1 MNVCIH
7 LIDCNVSALT
17 FLHLAI
23 RAGYGSSKD
32 ISVYASLGLGPD
44 SIHIVGKLSK
54 KQTGACN
61 PLADGYAA
69 HLADLAAPGGSRPAQ
84 GNARMIIPRSSVS
97 MSGEGAQL
105 WILSAK
111 FCRGEGI
118 MMVNKIFRQG

>member
-1 MNVCIH
+1 M
-7 LIDCNVSALT
+7 SALT
-17 FLHLAI
+17 FNILHLAI

-97 MSGEGAQL
+97 MSGEGAQR